1 MFSHLARGLLA
12 ALILAAPVAA
22 HDYKAGDLSIAHPAI
37 PQPATRA
44 MTAAGHFSVTNSG
57 TTPDRLLAVEAGI
70 SARVEIHTTDH
81 GSDGTAKMR
90 HVEAV
95 DLPAGETVDFAS
107 GSWHV
112 MFMGL
117 SSGLEAG
124 AKVPG
129 VLVFEKAGR
138 VDVVFNVEAP
148 KPREGAK
155 DAHVHQ
161 H

>member
-1 MFSHLARGLLA
+1 MFAHLARGLLA

-22 HDYKAGDLSIAHPAI
+22 HDYKIADLSVAHPAI

-70 SARVEIHTTDH
+70 SARVEMHTTDH

-95 DLPAGETVDFAS
+95 DLPAGETVDFTS

-117 SSGLEAG
+117 SGGLEPG

-138 VDVVFNVEAP
+138 LDVVFNVEAP
-148 KPREGAK
+148 EAPAK
-155 DAHVHQ
+155 DAHAH